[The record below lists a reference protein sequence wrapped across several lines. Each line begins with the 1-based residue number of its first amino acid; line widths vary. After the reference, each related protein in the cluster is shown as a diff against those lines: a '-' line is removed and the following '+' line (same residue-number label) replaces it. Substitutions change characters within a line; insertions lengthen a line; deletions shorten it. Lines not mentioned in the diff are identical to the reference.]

1 MEHVRDDA
9 ILYLRLVR
17 ARLHAQLQ
25 YRGSFVTMV
34 VVSFLGMGTELVAV
48 IFLLHAFGDVA
59 GWDVGEIALLY
70 GLAGTAFGLSEIAGA
85 GFDLFPATIRRGEF
99 DQVLLRPASV
109 LTQVMA
115 ADFQLRRI
123 SRVAQALIAL
133 VLAARWTSIDWTLAK
148 MLYLPLVIICGAVMF
163 LSIFL
168 LGATLCFWTV
178 ESIELINVLTN
189 GGNELTSYP
198 MPIYHELMQRIFT
211 FVIPLAFVSY
221 IPSLYLLDRPEARD
235 WPGWLPLLPPVAAV
249 VLAVMAR
256 AAWGFGV
263 RHYRST
269 GS

>member
-1 MEHVRDDA
+1 MMHLADDA

-17 ARLHAQLQ
+17 ARLRAQLQ

-48 IFLLHAFGDVA
+48 VFLLHAFGDIA

-70 GLAGTAFGLSEIAGA
+70 GLAGTAFGLSEIVAA
-85 GFDLFPATIRRGEF
+85 GFDLFPTTIRRGEF
-99 DQVLLRPASV
+99 DQVLLRPAGV

-123 SRVAQALIAL
+123 SRIAQALIAL
-133 VLAARWTSIDWTLAK
+133 ALAARWTSIDWTLAK
-148 MLYLPLVIICGAVMF
+148 VLYLPLVIVCGAVMF
-163 LSIFL
+163 VSIFM

-178 ESIELINVLTN
+178 ESIEMINSLTN

-198 MPIYHELMQRIFT
+198 MPIYHELMQRVFT
-211 FVIPLAFVSY
+211 FVIPLVFVSY
-221 IPSLYLLDRPEARD
+221 VPALYLLDRPEARD
-235 WPGWLPLLPPVAAV
+235 WPSWLPLLPPIAAV
-249 VLAVMAR
+249 LLAVVAR
-256 AAWGFGV
+256 VTWGFGV